1 MDLSGYQAYFD
12 GKLQDYILPDSE
24 IKKSLECLKGLPKPP
39 PL

>member
-12 GKLQDYILPDSE
+12 GKLQNYSLPEEDLQRSLAV
-24 IKKSLECLKGLPKPP
+24 IKDLPKPP